1 MSEEGNA
8 TISGPA
14 NPVPAGFDKLPVLDL
29 QTPNFIA
36 ESNRMMK
43 ALRAQGPLCRVE
55 PVGYLGLLRW
65 SDCDAVLRDFKSFSA
80 AFPLGRPIPG
90 AEEETTLTTLIR
102 EDPPKHTRV
111 RSLVQQAFTPE
122 RVAAMEPHV
131 LGVARSM
138 IDHIMARGDRCD
150 FVRDFTLP
158 FPSTVLSELLGI
170 DPSMV
175 ETFKRWAE
183 STLGLNTAHQIRD
196 EALRQKRFE
205 EIVRDTR
212 EFEAYIKVQIEERRR
227 SPQQDMITHL
237 VQAAEG
243 GERLTMEEV
252 LKLTRLFIVAGNHT
266 TTLAMGL
273 TMHLLIS
280 HPEQMRLLCDD
291 LSLAANAFEES
302 LRYLCPF
309 SLVPRKTV
317 REVELAG
324 ITLPAGCWVA
334 PILASANHDE
344 TMFENPDVFDIRR
357 KIPRLMAFSAGNHQ
371 CIGQPLARLEAQLA
385 FEEWFSR
392 VSSFSFDGEPAP
404 HHALGNRGFDSLPVR
419 FERRTTKAVTGVRP
433 IESAVSQ
440 VATAEK
446 LAVMSDQQLGL
457 DKRPTMTVKVQWV
470 REASTTVKLFKLIH
484 PTGGLLPK
492 FTPGSHIVIHMRD
505 GDKVYRN
512 SYSLLNAGIGE
523 SLTYFIAV
531 QLAANSKGGSK
542 YLHERVERGTELTIS
557 VPANY
562 FPPAEHAAKHLL
574 IAGGIGITPLIAHR
588 FHLKQHGEPIEL
600 HYAFRS
606 GETAAFTDDLG
617 FENDPTTHL
626 YDESLGQRLDI
637 PALIRRQPV
646 GTHLYTCGPEGFMDA
661 AIEAAEAMGWPE
673 EAIHVERFGAAP
685 RKGDLAFEVEC
696 RRSGVTFEV
705 GSDELL
711 IDRLE
716 KAGYEIPFACRAGS
730 CGSCETRVLDGA
742 IIHRDSV
749 LTDAERAEGD
759 KMMVCVSRGKGK
771 LTLDI

>member
-1 MSEEGNA
+1 MTEEEKNMSA
-8 TISGPA
+8 DSQQ
-14 NPVPAGFDKLPVLDL
+14 PVPAGFDRLPVLDL
-29 QTPNFIA
+29 RAPDFIS
-36 ESNRMMK
+36 ESNRMLK
-43 ALRAQGPLCRVE
+43 ELRAQGPLCRIE
-55 PVGYLGLLRW
+55 PLGYLGLLRW
-65 SDCDAVLRDFKSFSA
+65 SDCDAVLRDFRSFSA

-90 AEEETTLTTLIR
+90 AEEETTLTTMIR

-131 LGVARSM
+131 LGVARRM
-138 IDHIMARGDRCD
+138 IDQIMAKGDRCD

-158 FPSTVLSELLGI
+158 FPSTVLSELLGV

-183 STLGLNTAHQIRD
+183 STLGQNTAHEIQD
-196 EALRQKRFE
+196 EAERLRRFA
-205 EIVRDTR
+205 EIARDVK
-212 EFEAYIKVQIEERRR
+212 EFEAYVKVQIEERRR
-227 SPQQDMITHL
+227 SPGQDMITHL
-237 VQAAEG
+237 VQAAES
-243 GERLTMEEV
+243 GEKLTMEEV

-266 TTLAMGL
+266 TTQAMGM

-280 HPEQMRLLCDD
+280 HPEQMRLLADD
-291 LSLAANAFEES
+291 LSLTANAFEES

-309 SLVPRKTV
+309 TMVPRKTV
-317 REVELAG
+317 QEVEIAG
-324 ITLPAGCWVA
+324 VTVPRGCWVA

-344 TMFENPDVFDIRR
+344 AVFENPEIFDIRR
-357 KIPRLMAFSAGNHQ
+357 KIPRMMAFSAGNHQ
-371 CIGQPLARLEAQLA
+371 CIGQSLARLEAQLA
-385 FEEWFSR
+385 FEEWLSR
-392 VSSFSFDGEPAP
+392 ASSFSFDGEPVP
-404 HHALGNRGFDSLPVR
+404 HPALSNRGFDSLPVR
-419 FERRTTKAVTGVRP
+419 FKRRTKIVTTVRRDD
-433 IESAVSQ
+433 SAVSQ

-446 LAVMSDQQLGL
+446 LAAMSDQQLGL

-470 REASTTVKLFKLIH
+470 RDVSSTVKMFKLIH
-484 PTGGLLPK
+484 PTGGLLPR
-492 FTPGSHIVIHMRD
+492 FTPGSHIIVHMRD
-505 GDKVYRN
+505 GDRVHRN

-523 SLTYFIAV
+523 RLTYFIAV

-557 VPANY
+557 VPANC

-588 FHLKQHGEPIEL
+588 FYLKQQGEPIEL

-606 GETAAFTDDLG
+606 GETAAFTDELV

-637 PALIRRQPV
+637 PALIRRQPM

-661 AIEAAEAMGWPE
+661 AIEAAEALGWPE
-673 EAIHVERFGAAP
+673 ETIHVERFGAGP
-685 RKGDLAFEVEC
+685 RKGDLPFEVFC
-696 RRSGVTFEV
+696 KCSGKTIEV
-705 GSDELL
+705 AADEML
-711 IDRLE
+711 IDSLE
-716 KAGYEIPFACRAGS
+716 RAGYEIPFACRAGS
-730 CGSCETRVLDGA
+730 CGSCETRVLDGE

-749 LTDAERAEGD
+749 LTAAERAEGK
-759 KMMVCVSRGKGK
+759 KMMVCVSRGKGS